1 MILPIKKKNKIIL
14 SKLKL
19 IKKFIIEENYLELS
33 NLDIYVPNFLKNKKN
48 AKKAILDLIDGLI
61 FDQNNVRVKN
71 VNELIKYC
79 YRVAGTVGILMCIAL
94 DCKHN
99 KAKKFAT
106 DLGIA
111 MQLTNI
117 IRDVLEDAKMD
128 RRYLPSSITKNILP
142 NKILNISKN
151 SNLNINEHILI
162 SNAMEKLMSI
172 SEEYYKSGKKG
183 LYFLPFKIRLS
194 IAVAANVYREIGVII
209 KNKSF
214 NWSTGRQYTSI
225 FTKIRITLY
234 STFYEILYYRKKEP
248 NHYHKLHH
256 PLREF
261 FK

>member
-1 MILPIKKKNKIIL
+1 MRDLFL
-14 SKLKL
+14 GT
-19 IKKFIIEENYLELS
+19 EE
-33 NLDIYVPNFLKNKKN
+33 FL
-48 AKKAILDLIDGLI
+48 
-61 FDQNNVRVKN
+61 
-71 VNELIKYC
+71 
-79 YRVAGTVGILMCIAL
+79 
-94 DCKHN
+94 
-99 KAKKFAT
+99 
-106 DLGIA
+106 
-111 MQLTNI
+111 
-117 IRDVLEDAKMD
+117 
-128 RRYLPSSITKNILP
+128 
-142 NKILNISKN
+142 
-151 SNLNINEHILI
+151 
-162 SNAMEKLMSI
+162 SI